1 MDHREVKEAQTPE
14 PGPEQWAL
22 VDALKRRLRQEGIT
36 YAQLGE
42 RIGLSEPSVKR
53 LFSRGRFSLQ
63 QLLACCSALDT
74 ELGALCQ
81 SRQARA
87 AESRELSVAQEKALA
102 ADPRLLLLFHLL
114 VQGWKL
120 ADIAREYGFR
130 GPDRTLLLAQLD
142 RLGLIELLP
151 QDRLRLRVP
160 RDFRW
165 RTQGPVRR
173 RYGAAVLQEFLL
185 DRFQGERALLRFEV
199 RELSEASLQVVRRK
213 LEKLAQEVA
222 ELAELDAFLPVERKY
237 SVGVAMA
244 MRPWVFSVAAAL
256 KQATE
261 RSDGAARRPRRSA
274 G

>member
-1 MDHREVKEAQTPE
+1 MVE
-14 PGPEQWAL
+14 
-22 VDALKRRLRQEGIT
+22 ALKRRLRQEGLT

-63 QLLACCSALDT
+63 QLLACCSALDI

-87 AESRELSVAQEKALA
+87 AELRELSVSQEKALA
-102 ADPRLLLLFHLL
+102 ADPRLLLCFHLL
-114 VQGWKL
+114 VQGWTL
-120 ADIAREYGFR
+120 SDMARQYGFR
-130 GPDRTLLLAQLD
+130 GTDRTLLLARLD
-142 RLGLIELLP
+142 QLGLIELLP
-151 QDRLRLRVP
+151 QDRIRLRVP

-213 LEKLAQEVA
+213 MEKLAQEVS
-222 ELAELDAFLPVERKY
+222 ELAELDAFLPVERKH

-244 MRPWVFSVAAAL
+244 LRPWVFSVATAL
-256 KQATE
+256 RQATE
-261 RSDGAARRPRRSA
+261 DSDVRATPARRPKRR